1 MFNKERVNML
11 KKILIG
17 FFAGILCGLFSS
29 GGGMILVPSFI
40 FFFKL
45 NEKEARATS
54 IFCILPMVLTTTFLY
69 AKNQKIVW
77 DNGIKIAIG
86 GILGAVIGTK
96 IIKRLDNKWLK
107 LFFIVFLIYSTYK
120 FLK

>member
-1 MFNKERVNML
+1 MI

-17 FFAGILCGLFSS
+17 LLAGILCGLFAS

-40 FFFKL
+40 YFLNL

-54 IFCILPMVLTTTFLY
+54 VFCMLPMVLTTTFLY
-69 AKNQKIVW
+69 AKNQYINW
-77 DNGIKIAIG
+77 NNEIKIAFG
-86 GILGAVIGTK
+86 GILGAIIGTNITKK
-96 IIKRLDNKWLK
+96 IDNKWLK
-107 LFFIVFLIYSTYK
+107 LIFIVFLIYSTYK